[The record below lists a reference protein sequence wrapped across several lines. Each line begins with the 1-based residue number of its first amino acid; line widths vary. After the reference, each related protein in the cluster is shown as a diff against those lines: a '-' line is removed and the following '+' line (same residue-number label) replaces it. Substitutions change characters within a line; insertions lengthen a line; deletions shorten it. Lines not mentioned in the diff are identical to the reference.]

1 MAVLWF
7 VLGERM
13 CGFQAYDLVASEI
26 IRKLGKETPFR
37 FFRRLDQPPERAKE
51 HDQADVATYDR
62 VLLELTPEEARPMG
76 WRAGFYEV
84 GELRENVVAILGE
97 PNVVGGSAPS
107 IQP

>member
-51 HDQADVATYDR
+51 HDQADFATYDR
-62 VLLELTPEEARPMG
+62 VLLELTPEEAHPMG

-84 GELRENVVAILGE
+84 GERRENLVAIFGE
-97 PNVVGGSAPS
+97 PNVVGDGSS
-107 IQP
+107 

>member
-51 HDQADVATYDR
+51 HDQADFATYDR
-62 VLLELTPEEARPMG
+62 VLLELAPGEARPMG

-97 PNVVGGSAPS
+97 PNVVSDGSA
-107 IQP
+107 

>member
-62 VLLELTPEEARPMG
+62 VLLELAPGEARPMG

-97 PNVVGGSAPS
+97 PNVVSDGSA
-107 IQP
+107 

>member
-7 VLGERM
+7 VRRGERM
-13 CGFQAYDLVASEI
+13 YGIRAYDLVASEI

-37 FFRRLDQPPERAKE
+37 FLCRLDQPPELARE
-51 HDQADVATYDR
+51 HNQAGVATYDR

-84 GELRENVVAILGE
+84 GERRENLVAIFGE
-97 PNVVGGSAPS
+97 PNVVGDGSS
-107 IQP
+107 

>member
-7 VLGERM
+7 VRGERM

-62 VLLELTPEEARPMG
+62 VLLELAPGEARPMG

-97 PNVVGGSAPS
+97 PNVVSDGSA
-107 IQP
+107 